1 MLSKVAVSFIK
12 CYQKYIRIAFVS
24 SCRYTPS
31 CSEYTKQAI
40 EKYGFVKG
48 AWQGAIRVV
57 RCNPWSRV
65 SGYDP
70 LR

>member
-1 MLSKVAVSFIK
+1 MLSKIAVFLIK
-12 CYQKYIRIAFVS
+12 FYKKYIRIAFIS

-31 CSEYTKQAI
+31 CSEYSKQAI
-40 EKYGFVKG
+40 EKYGFAKGVWKG
-48 AWQGAIRVV
+48 AMRVV
-57 RCNPWSRV
+57 RCNPWSHA